1 MTLTKQ
7 QQTLLGVGA
16 VAVAAYLIWQQTQ
29 NKKNFDLGS
38 SYRTPNLVNR
48 SNSLNDLNEFREVA
62 RTIRRPYNT
71 ELLIPINDAQYG
83 VEVAK
88 CVNVIGCTTGGSAVC
103 SGTSGG
109 TFNYSKDQEGS
120 KSGSCKDKPI
130 LLQQV
135 CGSCP

>member
-29 NKKNFDLGS
+29 NKKNFDWG
-38 SYRTPNLVNR
+38 SYRTNPL
-48 SNSLNDLNEFREVA
+48 LDTNEFLEA
-62 RTIRRPYNT
+62 RKRRVLNT
-71 ELLIPINDAQYG
+71 ELLNPINDAQYG

-88 CVNVIGCTTGGSAVC
+88 CVHVIGCTTGGSAVC